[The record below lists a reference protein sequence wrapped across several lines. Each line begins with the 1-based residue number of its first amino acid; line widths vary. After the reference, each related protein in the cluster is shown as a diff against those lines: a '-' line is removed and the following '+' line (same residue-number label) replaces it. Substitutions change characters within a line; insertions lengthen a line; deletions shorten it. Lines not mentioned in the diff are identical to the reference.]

1 MTVEELIKHL
11 QCLPADTPVL
21 VDGYENGYDEIV
33 EVREMEVFQYKT
45 AQEWDGEYQMTDA
58 PMPQAVQDWDKM
70 ELVGRE
76 KFEDS
81 PFQGEVS
88 EWPTKRTKQ

>member
-1 MTVEELIKHL
+1 MTDRKKYSLKDL
-11 QCLPADTPVL
+11 LKQCDP
-21 VDGYENGYDEIV
+21 
-33 EVREMEVFQYKT
+33 
-45 AQEWDGEYQMTDA
+45 DA